1 MNYKHKILILALG
14 LIFSCQIST
23 AVNRYVKPQSQGTA
37 DGSSWNNASA
47 SLQQM
52 IDQSTVGDNI
62 YVAYGTYLGGFSLK
76 DGVNIWGGFS
86 GTETQV
92 SDRQPST
99 QQTILSGNKTMRV
112 LTQNVDFTTTTIIDG
127 FVITQG
133 KSETAG
139 AAWLMK
145 NAILTNCLIME
156 NNGATVAST
165 VYSTGG
171 SSLINNTIVKNSVI
185 ASTALHV
192 GDTKIINGET
202 GVIVNVDETGQHGWM
217 VSSKAGIITSFSPAS
232 QTSNVPRIPGIQ
244 ELNDIFAQLPLINK
258 VLGTISSSTLISIT
272 DYLWSSNAVSDSKA
286 AAINLKSGRVLFLDK
301 TAQLPVRNVISF

>member
-1 MNYKHKILILALG
+1 MNHNYKMLILALG
-14 LIFSCQIST
+14 LILSCQISI
-23 AVNRYVKPQSQGTA
+23 AVNRYVKPQLQGTA

-52 IDQSTVGDNI
+52 IDQSTLGDNVF
-62 YVAYGTYLGGFSLK
+62 VAYGTYIGGFTLK

-92 SDRQPST
+92 SDRQPSI
-99 QQTILSGNKTMRV
+99 QQTILSGNNSMRV
-112 LTQNVDFTTTTIIDG
+112 LTQNADFTTVTIIDG

-156 NNGATVAST
+156 NNGATVASA

-171 SSLINNTIVKNSVI
+171 SSLINNTILKNAVV
-185 ASTALHV
+185 ASTALHI
-192 GDTKIINGET
+192 GDTKTINGET
-202 GVIVNVDETGQHGWM
+202 GVVVKVDETGQHGWM
-217 VSSKAGIITSFSPAS
+217 VSSKAAINSTFSPAL
-232 QTSNVPRIPGIQ
+232 QTVNVLRIPAIE
-244 ELNDIFAQLPLINK
+244 ELNEIFAQLPIINN
-258 VLGTISSSTLISIT
+258 VLGKISGAVLISTT

-286 AAINLKSGRVLFLDK
+286 AAINLKSGRVLFFDK
-301 TAQLPVRNVISF
+301 AVQLPIRNVISF